1 MKRCVILLAAAFVL
15 SLSMSA
21 QKKVTVEAA
30 NDEISDNLDLKA
42 IGIIFGKAKNL
53 EEFEE
58 MINDW
63 RNPISNL
70 DLNYDG
76 EVDYLRVLESSEGKT
91 HIIVIQAVL
100 APDIYQDVATLIA
113 TKKKNKPV
121 VQIIGDPYIYG
132 VNYIV
137 EPVYI
142 YTPVIYNWFWGPAYV
157 RWYSPY
163 YWGYYPVYYRNYYC
177 VSYDDY
183 YYYLRGYYSDYH
195 YVSYRYADRPRYE
208 YRESRI
214 YRDMSRRDY
223 NTRYPDRSFS
233 SRNSSRSDI
242 TNRRDIERTRSVS
255 GDYRSD
261 RQISRRDETGTR
273 TIDNRTAR
281 TNRDNSSNERI
292 STTREG
298 RSDISN
304 ERVSTSREGRNGTSR
319 DRISTTVEG
328 RDNSNNRTSITRE
341 SRGDISNDRTS
352 SSRENRS
359 DMSNER
365 VSTTREGR
373 SGTSN
378 DRISTTRDNSSSSDR
393 RVIINTDRSRE
404 TRIER
409 NGSSSRSGDISTRR
423 DNSGSRIS
431 RENSGSYG
439 SSIQTDRS
447 RSSSEGSSRSGGGS
461 NREGRR

>member
-208 YRESRI
+208 YRESSL
-214 YRDMSRRDY
+214 SRARSKRKY
-223 NTRYPDRSFS
+223 PTR
-233 SRNSSRSDI
+233 
-242 TNRRDIERTRSVS
+242 
-255 GDYRSD
+255 
-261 RQISRRDETGTR
+261 
-273 TIDNRTAR
+273 
-281 TNRDNSSNERI
+281 
-292 STTREG
+292 
-298 RSDISN
+298 
-304 ERVSTSREGRNGTSR
+304 
-319 DRISTTVEG
+319 
-328 RDNSNNRTSITRE
+328 
-341 SRGDISNDRTS
+341 
-352 SSRENRS
+352 
-359 DMSNER
+359 
-365 VSTTREGR
+365 
-373 SGTSN
+373 
-378 DRISTTRDNSSSSDR
+378 
-393 RVIINTDRSRE
+393 
-404 TRIER
+404 
-409 NGSSSRSGDISTRR
+409 
-423 DNSGSRIS
+423 
-431 RENSGSYG
+431 
-439 SSIQTDRS
+439 
-447 RSSSEGSSRSGGGS
+447 
-461 NREGRR
+461 

>member
-142 YTPVIYNWFWGPAYV
+142 YTPVIYSWFWGPAYV

-195 YVSYRYADRPRYE
+195 YVSYRYADHPRYE

-261 RQISRRDETGTR
+261 RQTSRRDETGTR

-304 ERVSTSREGRNGTSR
+304 ERVSTSREGR
-319 DRISTTVEG
+319 
-328 RDNSNNRTSITRE
+328 
-341 SRGDISNDRTS
+341 
-352 SSRENRS
+352 
-359 DMSNER
+359 
-365 VSTTREGR
+365 

-393 RVIINTDRSRE
+393 RVIINTERNSE

-423 DNSGSRIS
+423 DNSGSSGSRIS

-447 RSSSEGSSRSGGGS
+447 RSSSSSSLSRPTESSTRSSSSTGSSRSSSEGSSRSGGGS

>member
-21 QKKVTVEAA
+21 QKKVTVEAV

-261 RQISRRDETGTR
+261 RQTSRRDETGTR

-281 TNRDNSSNERI
+281 TNRDNSSNDRT

-304 ERVSTSREGRNGTSR
+304 ERVSTSREGR
-319 DRISTTVEG
+319 
-328 RDNSNNRTSITRE
+328 
-341 SRGDISNDRTS
+341 
-352 SSRENRS
+352 
-359 DMSNER
+359 
-365 VSTTREGR
+365 

-378 DRISTTRDNSSSSDR
+378 DRISTARDNSSSSDR
-393 RVIINTDRSRE
+393 RVIINTDRSNE

-447 RSSSEGSSRSGGGS
+447 RSSSSSSLSRTTESSTRSSSSTGSSRSSSEGSSRSGGGS